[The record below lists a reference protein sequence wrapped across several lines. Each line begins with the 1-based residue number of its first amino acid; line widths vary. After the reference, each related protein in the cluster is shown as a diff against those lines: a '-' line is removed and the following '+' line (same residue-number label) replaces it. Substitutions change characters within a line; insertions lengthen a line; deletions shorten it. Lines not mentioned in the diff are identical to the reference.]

1 VIDMYD
7 NVKILL
13 YDSELNKFAK
23 VTEAGSIM
31 GRFSYEKNDEGTT
44 ALQAAGLDPE
54 KLEFMDS
61 AERREL
67 LKKAGLDPY
76 EFDLG
81 DFIW

>member
-1 VIDMYD
+1 
-7 NVKILL
+7 
-13 YDSELNKFAK
+13 
-23 VTEAGSIM
+23 M
-31 GRFSYEKNDEGTT
+31 GRFSYEKNDEDTT
-44 ALQAAGLDPE
+44 ALQAAGLYPE